1 MSFIL
6 ESTVSKTIFSSEDLE
21 ARHILLNKLY
31 KTGTLLIPDMSSP
44 LLHNKKS
51 PFLVGALICLY
62 AIAACTYTYKCVYNK
77 HILPLKNKESIL
89 QNHIKIQ
96 CYQKIEGYC
105 LLSLNLSPRL
115 FFLLFEKV
123 ATKYFEALNFFYRRF
138 EISNLK

>member
-1 MSFIL
+1 MNFIP
-6 ESTVSKTIFSSEDLE
+6 ENTVPQTFFSSEHLE
-21 ARHILLNKLY
+21 GKYIVLNKLY
-31 KTGTLLIPDMSSP
+31 KTGTLPRPEMSSL

-51 PFLVGALICLY
+51 PFLVGVLICLY
-62 AIAACTYTYKCVYNK
+62 AIAACTYTYKCIYNK

-115 FFLLFEKV
+115 FFCCLRKSQ
-123 ATKYFEALNFFYRRF
+123 LNILRH
-138 EISNLK
+138 

>member
-1 MSFIL
+1 MIFIL
-6 ESTVSKTIFSSEDLE
+6 ENTVSKTIFSSEDLE
-21 ARHILLNKLY
+21 VRHILLNKLY
-31 KTGTLLIPDMSSP
+31 KTGTLLIPDMSSL

-51 PFLVGALICLY
+51 PFLVGVLICLY
-62 AIAACTYTYKCVYNK
+62 AIAACTYTYKCIYNK

-115 FFLLFEKV
+115 FFCCLRKSQ
-123 ATKYFEALNFFYRRF
+123 LNILRH
-138 EISNLK
+138 